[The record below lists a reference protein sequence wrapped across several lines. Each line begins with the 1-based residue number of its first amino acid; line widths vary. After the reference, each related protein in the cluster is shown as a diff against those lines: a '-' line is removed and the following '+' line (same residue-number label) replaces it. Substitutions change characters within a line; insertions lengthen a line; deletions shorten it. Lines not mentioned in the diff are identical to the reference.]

1 MQTEVIVDRVI
12 GPDNL
17 IATLFRNSVIKLQ
30 RDGEQ
35 DKSHDKRPSL
45 VRQFELPVRVRFYTS
60 ISTTTLD
67 T

>member
-17 IATLFRNSVIKLQ
+17 IAKLFRNSNNQ
-30 RDGEQ
+30 TAAPNGEQ

-45 VRQFELPVRVRFYTS
+45 VRQFELPVRVIPAFRPQP
-60 ISTTTLD
+60 
-67 T
+67 